1 VIIEWNEEIASG
13 IEEIDRQHKQIIS
26 LLNQIIYYF
35 ETPDSSKELVSSLL
49 EFSKVIHEHFDF
61 EEKLLAEYGFKGLKN
76 HKAGHEEIS
85 DLINSV
91 IMPAM
96 LDEEGDIAAEPII
109 NIVRWFENHLRTEDA
124 RYFQAIKHTQDQQ
137 LTELLK

>member
-1 VIIEWNEEIASG
+1 MIIEWNEAVTSG
-13 IEEIDRQHKQIIS
+13 IDEIDRQHKHIIS
-26 LLNQIIYYF
+26 RLNQIVYFF

-96 LDEEGDIAAEPII
+96 LDEASEITAEPII
-109 NIVRWFENHLRTEDA
+109 NIVRWFENHLKTEDT
-124 RYFQAIKHTQDQQ
+124 RYFQTIKHAQNKNG
-137 LTELLK
+137 EGVH

>member
-1 VIIEWNEEIASG
+1 MIIEWNEEITSG

-26 LLNQIIYYF
+26 LLNQIVYYY
-35 ETPDSSKELVSSLL
+35 ETPESSKELISSLL

-61 EEKLLAEYGFKGLKN
+61 EEKLLAEYGYKGLKN

-85 DLINSV
+85 DMINSV

-96 LDEEGDIAAEPII
+96 LDEEADIPAEPII
-109 NIVRWFENHLRTEDA
+109 SIVRWFENHLKTEDA
-124 RYFQAIKHTQDQQ
+124 RYFKSINHNSDKTN
-137 LTELLK
+137 

>member
-1 VIIEWNEEIASG
+1 MIIEWNDEITSG

-26 LLNQIIYYF
+26 LLNQIVYF
-35 ETPDSSKELVSSLL
+35 YETPDHSKELISSLL

-85 DLINSV
+85 DMINSV

-96 LDEEGDIAAEPII
+96 LDEEGDIPAQPII
-109 NIVRWFENHLRTEDA
+109 SIVRWFENHLKTEDT
-124 RYFQAIKHTQDQQ
+124 RYFQSIKHAQD
-137 LTELLK
+137 